1 MNKQLLLLFLGL
13 LFLPSAISASCGL
26 ANDNQLIFRISGATD
41 AHAELYDG
49 TSYATEICYNTI
61 FGSEYAGASPH
72 SGNTVL
78 KASAATDAHVE
89 QSNQAN
95 YLTNISYGTL
105 VCTYGAN
112 CGVGETCIA
121 TISGATNAHVSSLCS
136 GAGSYPLK
144 VCCKDTPAAPHSCE
158 ITGVDPATI
167 RVYEG
172 ATTVSLDYLDFSF
185 NPAASSL
192 DCGDGGASSNFSC
205 VGAGGAGTCSFDCS
219 NYNDL
224 AAFPLAASLLDNA
237 EVVVCTN
244 DGVFIF
250 VYGTIVRIA
259 PTSLNAG
266 DFFDEAY
273 AKVQLSG
280 TGELAEDGEAPV
292 PDSVAYFADPR
303 KIFITVR
310 VFPQGFTWDTWST
323 ALPNRKL
330 SFDSLPEDISYGG
343 SHAFNFSDIT
353 DFVTAFTALLP
364 DNYTLQVKTYEFPN
378 TLLNEPPPV
387 NFSLTPGANVPPNS
401 IIDTPGSNQIITVG
415 NSINFTGHG
424 TDTDGVIVVHSWT
437 CVAASGVCPAIF
449 PTNLQNPGSTV
460 FSTVGQYTIAYTVQD
475 DDGAWDP
482 SPATRIITVNAAAGS
497 GAYLRLT
504 KIDVAPE
511 NFSGGAPPDFTT
523 LNVAVKNFGDP
534 TVASIGIKVF
544 GAIDFFMAAGTELA
558 SATSDTC
565 ALGQGEEC
573 TLPLDEITV
582 SSLAPGSYKLIVKAF
597 DSDGIE
603 HDSDSVFFVVIG
615 PVPVPELGLVFVPLL
630 ALSALAIM
638 FFAGRER
645 KG

>member
-1 MNKQLLLLFLGL
+1 
-13 LFLPSAISASCGL
+13 
-26 ANDNQLIFRISGATD
+26 
-41 AHAELYDG
+41 
-49 TSYATEICYNTI
+49 
-61 FGSEYAGASPH
+61 
-72 SGNTVL
+72 
-78 KASAATDAHVE
+78 
-89 QSNQAN
+89 
-95 YLTNISYGTL
+95 
-105 VCTYGAN
+105 
-112 CGVGETCIA
+112 
-121 TISGATNAHVSSLCS
+121 
-136 GAGSYPLK
+136 
-144 VCCKDTPAAPHSCE
+144 
-158 ITGVDPATI
+158 
-167 RVYEG
+167 
-172 ATTVSLDYLDFSF
+172 
-185 NPAASSL
+185 
-192 DCGDGGASSNFSC
+192 
-205 VGAGGAGTCSFDCS
+205 
-219 NYNDL
+219 
-224 AAFPLAASLLDNA
+224 
-237 EVVVCTN
+237 VVVCTN

-250 VYGTIVRIA
+250 VYGTIVKIV

-303 KIFITVR
+303 KIYTEVR
-310 VFPQGFTWDTWST
+310 IFPQGFTWDDWVLKTVS
-323 ALPNRKL
+323 L
-330 SFDSLPEDISYGG
+330 SVDISYGG
-343 SHAFNFSDIT
+343 SFTFNFSDNILFPNFVD
-353 DFVTAFTALLP
+353 DFKDLP
-364 DNYTLQVKTYEFPN
+364 AADYTLQVKTYEFPN

-387 NFSLTPGANVPPNS
+387 NFSLTAGANVPPNS

-424 TDTDGVIVVHSWT
+424 ADTDGVIVAHSWT
-437 CVAASGVCPAIF
+437 CVAASGVCPAVF

-511 NFSGGAPPDFTT
+511 NFSVGAPPDFTT
-523 LNVAVKNFGDP
+523 LDVTVKNFGDS

-544 GAIDFFMAAGTELA
+544 GATDFSMAAGTELA

-565 ALGQGEEC
+565 ALDQGEEC

-582 SSLAPGSYKLIVKAF
+582 SSLVPGSYKLIIKAF